1 MTPTLA
7 MVVMR
12 DAQIAAF
19 KPEPF
24 WTVQI
29 TASGIQP
36 RLLSLAPAEQFT
48 LTASSPRFRQKEAA
62 EDLATRCLKDGKAM
76 IRTVETKKSW
86 RSPRFFTT

>member
-29 TASGIQP
+29 NAGGITASSRRFSTTP
-36 RLLSLAPAEQFT
+36 DANRLLSQCRE
-48 LTASSPRFRQKEAA
+48 E
-62 EDLATRCLKDGKAM
+62 GKAM
-76 IRTVETKKSW
+76 VEIV
-86 RSPRFFTT
+86 

>member
-7 MVVMR
+7 MVVLR

-19 KPEPF
+19 RPEPF

-29 TASGIQP
+29 TAGGI
-36 RLLSLAPAEQFT
+36 
-48 LTASSPRFRQKEAA
+48 TASSFRFQQKEAA
-62 EDLATRCLKDGKAM
+62 DDLAARCLKEGEAM